1 MRLAYLGTPDVAVAP
16 LVALHDADHDI
27 VAVVTGPDRRRGRGT
42 ATSPSPVKAAAIER
56 GLPVTHD
63 LGELSG
69 SDAELGVVV
78 AYGRIIPSQL
88 LDEIPMVNLHF
99 SLLPRW
105 RGAAPVERAI
115 LAGDT
120 MTGVCVMDVATR
132 LDEGDVHDRIEVPIS
147 DDVTADELRAELA
160 AVGTDLLV
168 RRLDVGLGD
177 ASPQVG
183 EPTYA
188 HKLTSDDRRIDWS
201 DSATQAHR
209 VVRVGDAHT
218 TFRGERFKIHRAT
231 VATGVDDDDG
241 QSHAPGALVGSVVA
255 CGTGA
260 LAPVEV
266 QAAGAARM
274 TWESWR
280 HGAQPRL
287 GERLGERAAAS

>member
-1 MRLAYLGTPDVAVAP
+1 MRIAYLGTPGVAVAP
-16 LVALHDADHDI
+16 LVALHDAGHDI

-42 ATSPSPVKAAAIER
+42 ATSPSPVKAAAVER
-56 GLPVTHD
+56 GLSVTHD

-78 AYGRIIPSQL
+78 AYGRIIPSPL

-120 MTGVCVMDVATR
+120 MTGVCVMDVAAQ
-132 LDEGDVHDRIEVPIS
+132 LDEGDVHDRAEVPIS

-168 RRLDVGLGD
+168 RRLDVGLGA

-183 EPTYA
+183 ELIYA

-201 DSATQAHR
+201 GSATQAHR

-218 TFRGERFKIHRAT
+218 TFRGERFKIHRTTAT
-231 VATGVDDDDG
+231 TIADDDDRG
-241 QSHAPGALVGSVVA
+241 PHPPGELVDDVIA
-255 CGTGA
+255 CGVGA

-274 TWESWR
+274 TWGSWR
-280 HGAQPRL
+280 HGAQPRP
-287 GERLGERAAAS
+287 GERFGETGAAP